1 MERVDRLTRGG
12 KGGDERG
19 ERVVRAG
26 RAARVGGLGSD
37 RPRRACKSET
47 SQQVLS
53 FFRSRD
59 KGIREQRF
67 KCRTD

>member
-26 RAARVGGLGSD
+26 RAAPPAARVGGLGSD
-37 RPRRACKSET
+37 RPRRACKREI

-53 FFRSRD
+53 FLRSRD
-59 KGIREQRF
+59 KCIR
-67 KCRTD
+67 